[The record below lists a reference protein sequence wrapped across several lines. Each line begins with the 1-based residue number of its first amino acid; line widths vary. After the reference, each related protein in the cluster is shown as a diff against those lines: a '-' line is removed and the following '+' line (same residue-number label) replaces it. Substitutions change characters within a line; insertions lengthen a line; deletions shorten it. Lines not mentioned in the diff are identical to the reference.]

1 MDDFKRGLYMEALE
15 AMKKRE
21 IGVCEALCAELD
33 NLNKEIAIKPLY
45 SIKKI
50 FQEFTA
56 LEEEGVKW
64 MYAPETA
71 IEDNIYPE
79 TWPKLFWWNFP
90 NRSNMVTP
98 YGKKSPRVSILE
110 FILNNR

>member
-1 MDDFKRGLYMEALE
+1 MEALK

-21 IGVCEALCAELD
+21 IGVCELLYAGLE

-50 FQEFTA
+50 FPEFAA
-56 LEEEGVKW
+56 LEEKRVKW
-64 MYAPETA
+64 MYAPGTATEDDIHSETF
-71 IEDNIYPE
+71 DR
-79 TWPKLFWWNFP
+79 LFWWNFP
-90 NRSNMVTP
+90 DRSNMVTP
-98 YGKKSPRVSILE
+98 YGKKNPRVSMLE